1 MGTGLSRLPV
11 RIERH
16 VERPVRQPNRIVI
29 PKAVWRAS
37 GLSGTATI
45 VVAWDGDSVTL
56 KPYEARQEA

>member
-1 MGTGLSRLPV
+1 M

-37 GLSGTATI
+37 GLSGAATI